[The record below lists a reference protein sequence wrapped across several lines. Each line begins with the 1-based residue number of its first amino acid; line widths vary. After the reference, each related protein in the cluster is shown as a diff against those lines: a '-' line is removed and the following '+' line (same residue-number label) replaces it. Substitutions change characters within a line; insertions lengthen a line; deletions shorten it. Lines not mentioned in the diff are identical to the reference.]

1 MRCGRFGYREV
12 MLHFVDGKSELYLD
26 DALPPILLV
35 TWIGPATLVLIDKFI
50 RWTDEQTTSAKRA
63 KRPLIMVHD
72 ATAAERPGAEVRRA
86 FAEQRMDSSIPIRTI
101 VVLTNPLVRGAMTA
115 IGWLIGDAF
124 DVVSTK
130 TLDEALTQAA
140 AFARAQGLV
149 PPSEREL
156 ASYAAR
162 SNVRSA

>member
-1 MRCGRFGYREV
+1 

-26 DALPPILLV
+26 DALPPILII
-35 TWIGPATLVLIDKFI
+35 TRIGPATLVLVDKFNH
-50 RWTDEQTTSAKRA
+50 WADEQTTIAKRS

-86 FAEQRMDSSIPIRTI
+86 FAEQQMDPTITVRTI

-115 IGWLIGDAF
+115 IGWLVGDAF

-130 TLDEALTQAA
+130 TMDDALTQAA
-140 AFARAQGLV
+140 AFARKHGLV

-156 ASYAAR
+156 ASYVAR